1 MTRPDDGHEYY
12 AYILLYVDDILAIH
26 HDTMSV
32 LNEIDKFIHI
42 KPESKGDP
50 TTYLGAKLHKVTLPN
65 GVEAWSASPLKYIQD
80 SIKNIKNT

>member
-26 HDTMSV
+26 HDAMSA
-32 LNEIDKFIHI
+32 LNEIDKFFHI

-50 TTYLGAKLHKVTLPN
+50 TTYLVAKLRKVTLSN
-65 GVEAWSASPLKYIQD
+65 GVEVWSASPSKYVQE
-80 SIKNIKNT
+80 SIKNVK